1 MRGKR
6 LLFICAEPFAYLVVH
21 LNDES
26 PSHGHSAA
34 GLAYSFVHNDLQG
47 YRHPSSSLK
56 QSSL

>member
-34 GLAYSFVHNDLQG
+34 GLAYSFMHNDLQG
-47 YRHPSSSLK
+47 YRHS
-56 QSSL
+56 